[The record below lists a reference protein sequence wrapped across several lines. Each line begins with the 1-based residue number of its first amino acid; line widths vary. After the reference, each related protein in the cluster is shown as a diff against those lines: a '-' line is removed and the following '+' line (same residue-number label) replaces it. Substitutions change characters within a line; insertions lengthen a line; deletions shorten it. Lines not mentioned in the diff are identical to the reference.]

1 MHLMRARGMV
11 RHLLLVTAIILVSGP
26 IASGQGTPTPATP
39 APATVLRVGRLV
51 DPESGT
57 SATNQL
63 IVIQNGR
70 FAAIGAD
77 IPIPAGARIIDLS
90 NLTVVPGLV
99 DAHNHLALTYKE
111 FPERN
116 SYYITYIN
124 ETSELRAIQAASNG
138 MQMLG
143 AGFTMVRDMGNNA
156 LYADVALRQAIEQGW
171 LPGPTLITAGLIIG
185 GMGGQFSPTPQMA
198 LDHNIVYPEYL
209 EADTHDEIIKAVRQ
223 NALFGARVIKI
234 CVDCKR
240 WGYTAEEIRLFIDEA
255 AKAGLKVAG
264 HVQTAAGARR
274 AIEAGIWSIEHA
286 SALNDSLHK
295 MMAAKGIFRVGTET
309 PVTLVGHT
317 SAAAYQR
324 TVAGLRNAWENKVLL
339 TFSTD
344 ADYYVPG
351 MNRGQVAIEFLTTW
365 KAAGIPNADI
375 LRAMTINGYR
385 VSEMESRRG
394 PIRVGLPAD
403 LIAVVGN
410 PLDDIDALRQV
421 PFVMRDGMV
430 FKQDGVILVGEF
442 LHGGP
447 VNARGGR

>member
-1 MHLMRARGMV
+1 
-11 RHLLLVTAIILVSGP
+11 
-26 IASGQGTPTPATP
+26 
-39 APATVLRVGRLV
+39 
-51 DPESGT
+51 
-57 SATNQL
+57 
-63 IVIQNGR
+63 
-70 FAAIGAD
+70 
-77 IPIPAGARIIDLS
+77 
-90 NLTVVPGLV
+90 
-99 DAHNHLALTYKE
+99 
-111 FPERN
+111 
-116 SYYITYIN
+116 
-124 ETSELRAIQAASNG
+124 
-138 MQMLG
+138 
-143 AGFTMVRDMGNNA
+143 
-156 LYADVALRQAIEQGW
+156 
-171 LPGPTLITAGLIIG
+171 
-185 GMGGQFSPTPQMA
+185 
-198 LDHNIVYPEYL
+198 
-209 EADTHDEIIKAVRQ
+209 
-223 NALFGARVIKI
+223 
-234 CVDCKR
+234 
-240 WGYTAEEIRLFIDEA
+240 
-255 AKAGLKVAG
+255 
-264 HVQTAAGARR
+264 
-274 AIEAGIWSIEHA
+274 
-286 SALNDSLHK
+286 

-421 PFVMRDGMV
+421 LFVMRDGMV